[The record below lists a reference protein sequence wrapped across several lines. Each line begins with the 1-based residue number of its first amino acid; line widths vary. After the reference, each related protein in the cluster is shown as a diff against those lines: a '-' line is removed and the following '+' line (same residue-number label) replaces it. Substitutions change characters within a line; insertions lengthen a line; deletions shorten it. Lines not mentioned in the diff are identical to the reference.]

1 MWREK
6 LEDLEKNPR
15 DHWETH
21 KLQICR
27 RQGRDRTHDLLE
39 TRRGSGNMKRTR
51 SFSCIVMLGGL
62 VLFYIYLKYHMLS
75 SQQSLK
81 ALSAGNGD
89 VYQTRFRPRKMI
101 PTKSFAQ
108 VQRAIILRETCGK
121 LGHKSVQTKHFTKDM
136 LEHIYVVDSHYLLYC
151 GIAHVGDIHWK
162 KIALVLSGHA
172 ASADEISSSESQTD
186 NGLKRLS
193 EHSSS
198 EALSRMYNYT
208 SMLFVR
214 DPMERVVSAYREMM
228 EKQISFEKDSFGGT
242 MKRTGQGV
250 TFQEFVQFLL
260 NTTGQQ
266 DIDWHWRPY
275 HRVCNP
281 CLVRYTFIGKLETLQ
296 SDAAELLSLV
306 NAPKDLTYPSTVTA
320 ESFEN
325 ITQRYLAQ
333 LPPEM
338 QEALYKTYYV
348 DYLLFGYPLPPG
360 LLDKLP

>member
-1 MWREK
+1 
-6 LEDLEKNPR
+6 
-15 DHWETH
+15 
-21 KLQICR
+21 
-27 RQGRDRTHDLLE
+27 
-39 TRRGSGNMKRTR
+39 MKRTR

-62 VLFYIYLKYHMLS
+62 VLFYIYLKYHVLS
-75 SQQSLK
+75 SQQNLK
-81 ALSAGNGD
+81 APRLSAGPASS
-89 VYQTRFRPRKMI
+89 VLSTRFRSRKRI

-108 VQRAIILRETCGK
+108 VQRTTILREACRK
-121 LGHKSVQTKHFTKDM
+121 LGYKSVQTKHFTKDM
-136 LEHIYVVDSHYLLYC
+136 LEHIYVVDSHHLLYC
-151 GIAHVGDIHWK
+151 GIAHVGDINWK
-162 KIALVLSGHA
+162 KIALVLSGYA

-193 EHSSS
+193 EHNPS

-214 DPMERVVSAYREMM
+214 DPMERVVSAFREMM
-228 EKQISFEKDSFGGT
+228 EKQVSFEKNKDINILDSEKHDSLGGT
-242 MKRTGQGV
+242 MTRTGQGV
-250 TFQEFVQFLL
+250 TFPEFVQFLL
-260 NTTGQQ
+260 NTTDQQ

-281 CLVRYTFIGKLETLQ
+281 CLVRYTFIGKLETSQ

-306 NAPKDLTYPSTVTA
+306 NAPQDLTYPSTVTA

-333 LPPEM
+333 LSPEM

-360 LLDKLP
+360 LLDK